1 MLTDYTYTC
10 QRWAIPLQSVRL
22 LTHGSLTTDVKHRK
36 NRNLATNIHREK
48 KKKSENENY
57 MFKNISYSITSIKNM
72 MKTYEQVIL

>member
-1 MLTDYTYTC
+1 MGYSIAISEAAHSWIANYRCQAPQEQKLSYQYT
-10 QRWAIPLQSVRL
+10 Q
-22 LTHGSLTTDVKHRK
+22 GK
-36 NRNLATNIHREK
+36 K